1 MRPKGSGGASGR
13 FVRRVTTRYAAGVA
27 ACAIA
32 TVVPLASAAN
42 LRMQAGAYVTA
53 GDICCNIVRGAR
65 IQDYLASGQT
75 FSIPVLWLCSLLIIS
90 LGAVCLL
97 MPPHGDIERTR
108 VLASRS
114 RASYWARRIA
124 AVTGYVAFQLLWRL
138 VCCVVIALVLG
149 GSPGL
154 GSLSADAAG
163 LFAMEGPVAWDV
175 GCLLRSCCLEF
186 AVVLAMSLVAG
197 GLAVDRERSR
207 WSGCACG
214 ICDGVGVHRPA
225 RPDSEHA
232 DASPVRGVRGRGR
245 AAAVARGGT
254 VAPGRGVRPAVCQ
267 PSNYRLFYT
276 EAVLAPCALLL
287 NTWESGSEPRRCSKT
302 ST

>member
-1 MRPKGSGGASGR
+1 MRPKGSGGVFGR

-97 MPPHGDIERTR
+97 MPPHGDVERTR

-138 VCCVVIALVLG
+138 VCCVMIALVLG

-186 AVVLAMSLVAG
+186 AVVLAISLVAG
-197 GLAVDRERSR
+197 GLAVIVS
-207 WSGCACG
+207 AP
-214 ICDGVGVHRPA
+214 VGVAALAGYVTVSVFTGLPVLVPNMLMLHRYV
-225 RPDSEHA
+225 EYE
-232 DASPVRGVRGRGR
+232 
-245 AAAVARGGT
+245 AAGAPLLWLAAGLLPLGAVFGL
-254 VAPGRGVRPAVCQ
+254 
-267 PSNYRLFYT
+267 LFANLRT
-276 EAVLAPCALLL
+276 IDFLH
-287 NTWESGSEPRRCSKT
+287 
-302 ST
+302 

>member
-1 MRPKGSGGASGR
+1 MRPKGSGGVSGR

-75 FSIPVLWLCSLLIIS
+75 FSIPVLWLCGLLIIS

-97 MPPHGDIERTR
+97 MPPHGDIERAR

-197 GLAVDRERSR
+197 GLAVIVS
-207 WSGCACG
+207 AP
-214 ICDGVGVHRPA
+214 VGVAALAGYVTVSVFTGLPVLVPNMLMLHRYV
-225 RPDSEHA
+225 EYE
-232 DASPVRGVRGRGR
+232 
-245 AAAVARGGT
+245 AAGAPLLWLAAGLLPLGAVFGL
-254 VAPGRGVRPAVCQ
+254 
-267 PSNYRLFYT
+267 LFANLRT
-276 EAVLAPCALLL
+276 IDFLH
-287 NTWESGSEPRRCSKT
+287 
-302 ST
+302 